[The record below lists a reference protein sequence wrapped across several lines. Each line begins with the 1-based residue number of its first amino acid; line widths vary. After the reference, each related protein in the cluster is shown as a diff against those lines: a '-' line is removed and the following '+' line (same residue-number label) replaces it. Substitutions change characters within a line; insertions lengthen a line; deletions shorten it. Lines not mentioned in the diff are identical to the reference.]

1 MTGHTDIEIEA
12 VEYDSRLVRK
22 NALFLAVKGFKQDGY
37 DFVEEARANGAIA
50 VMGEREGC
58 DLIENHVRVPDIRRA
73 MADVA
78 ARFYRYPGLK
88 VKACGVTGTNG
99 KTTTCHLIKHILEKG
114 NQMTGL
120 ITSTLY
126 DTGKETFTAERTTPE
141 SLDLQ
146 RLLLLMNKNRCVN
159 VVIEVSSHALALRR
173 VEHINFQV
181 ALFTNLTRDHLDFHK
196 TMDNYL
202 AAKASLLK
210 KLEGEQ
216 SWAVINLDVPEFRIL
231 FGEVDSSYMSY
242 SLSDSE
248 ADVYCHNF
256 RIEPD
261 RTSFDLVTP
270 MGTRT
275 VTFNLPGRFNLINA
289 LAAAAAGLACGVD
302 LDDVVNGL
310 EAAQPIPGRFNI
322 VRAGQPFA
330 VYVDFA
336 HTPDAIGRLCQS
348 MREITQGKM
357 LLLFGCGGNRDRG
370 KRPLMGKAATSNA
383 DFTVVTSDNPRDE
396 VPKAIIEE
404 IKTGLT
410 GNSYEIHVDRREAIG
425 AILRKAQ
432 PGDAVILAG
441 KGAEKYQEIK
451 GVRYP
456 FDDITEAKT
465 ALAELGYE
473 PSTVDRE
480 S

>member
-1 MTGHTDIEIEA
+1 VTGHTDIEIEA

-58 DLIENHVRVPDIRRA
+58 DIIENHVRVPDIRRA

-78 ARFYRYPGLK
+78 ARFYGYPGLK

-99 KTTTCHLIKHILEKG
+99 KTTTCHLIKNILEKR

-159 VVIEVSSHALALRR
+159 AVIEVSSHALALRR

-216 SWAVINLDVPEFRIL
+216 SWAVINLDVPEFRTL

-242 SLSDSE
+242 SLSNSE
-248 ADVYCHNF
+248 ADVYCRNF

-270 MGTRT
+270 MGMRT
-275 VTFNLPGRFNLINA
+275 VTFTLPGRFNLMNA

-336 HTPDAIGRLCQS
+336 HTPDAIERLCQS
-348 MREITQGKM
+348 MREITRGKL

-396 VPKAIIEE
+396 APEAIIEE

-432 PGDAVILAG
+432 PGDVVILAG

-451 GVRYP
+451 GVRHP
-456 FDDITEAKT
+456 FDDMTEAKT

-473 PSTVDRE
+473 PSTVDGE